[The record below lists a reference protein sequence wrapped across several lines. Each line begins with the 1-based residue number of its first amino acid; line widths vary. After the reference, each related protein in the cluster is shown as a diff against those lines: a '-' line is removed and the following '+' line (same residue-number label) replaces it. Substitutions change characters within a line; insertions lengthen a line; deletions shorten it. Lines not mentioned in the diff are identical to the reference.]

1 MIIISAQDI
10 TNIERK
16 TVNKPEERKQII
28 KNALSQYVKELH
40 FEEMTPHQLIVTY
53 PLLKY
58 VTSEQFLTFL
68 HGAYAHFQIFKDID
82 LTEPENDGLIP
93 LSIQRVKPSND
104 KLSNIPIHLRCGFY
118 AKDLMTPIHEHTY
131 QHVANSIQA
140 TYIGAQS
147 AINNDMTYI
156 LDGTGHHATYEEYGG
171 YCFLNT
177 AVFGALCLQDG
188 LGYKGKIVILDI
200 DYHHGDGTQ
209 DLCQLFGQSHDI
221 HCVSIH
227 MNPMFDYPKHC
238 GYEFENGKYNTNITV
253 EPKSDI
259 NKYMEKLQIALNKI
273 KEINPYG
280 VVLSIGYDILIDDLD
295 ANSLGGMNIKPDD
308 FKLIAKTISSS
319 LYKINKNMKVLLVQ
333 EGGYNLELI
342 PKASY
347 NFIENFK
354 LE

>member
-10 TNIERK
+10 TDIKRK
-16 TVNKPEERKQII
+16 SVNKPEERKQII
-28 KNALSQYVKELH
+28 KSALANYVTELH
-40 FEEMTPHQLIVTY
+40 FEEMTPHQLISTF

-68 HGAYAHFQIFKDID
+68 CKAYEHFQIFKDID
-82 LTEPENDGLIP
+82 LTEPENNGLIP
-93 LSIQRVKPSND
+93 LSIQRNKPPSHKIAD
-104 KLSNIPIHLRCGFY
+104 IPVHLRCGFY
-118 AKDLMTPIHEHTY
+118 AKDLMTPIYDNTY
-131 QHVANSIQA
+131 QQVANCIQA
-140 TYIGAQS
+140 TYMATQS
-147 AINNDMTYI
+147 AINNDVTYI
-156 LDGTGHHATYEEYGG
+156 LDAAGHHATYEEYGG
-171 YCFLNT
+171 YCFINT

-188 LGYKGKIVILDI
+188 LGYKGKIAILDI

-221 HCVSIH
+221 NCVSIH

-238 GYEFENGKYNTNITV
+238 GYEFENGKYNTNVIV

-259 NKYMEKLQIALNKI
+259 NKYMEKLQIALDKI
-273 KEINPYG
+273 RQINPYG
-280 VVLSIGYDILIDDLD
+280 VVLSIGYDILVDDLD
-295 ANSLGGMNIKPDD
+295 ANSMGGMNIKPDD

-333 EGGYNLELI
+333 EGGYNLDLI

-347 NFIENFK
+347 NFVENFK